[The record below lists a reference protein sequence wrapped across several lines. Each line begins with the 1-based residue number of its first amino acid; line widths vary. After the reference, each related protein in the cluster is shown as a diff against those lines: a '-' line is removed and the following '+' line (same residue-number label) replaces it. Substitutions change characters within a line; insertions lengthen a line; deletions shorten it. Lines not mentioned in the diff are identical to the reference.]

1 MSIPALMN
9 IRWYLY
15 SVGCHLSECS
25 FKLVIL
31 WSHFLPD
38 EGSQERFPNW
48 AAPPNSLVHV

>member
-1 MSIPALMN
+1 MN